1 MAVFDFFRRKEDR
14 NLENPSAP
22 VSASDFLQT
31 MGWGDPVSSA
41 GITVTVDNALGVPA
55 VWSAVNFLAGT
66 IAGLP
71 LQVYRKVD
79 GGREKVSGGVS
90 PILNENANDDMSSF
104 EWLKYTFEQ
113 TFTGGRGITY
123 IERTADGEIINL
135 WPLDPT
141 KVRVDRDLSG
151 KKRYRTSARVYDATE
166 IIDLPF
172 MLKANGT
179 DVRGP
184 IMTNKD
190 AIGMAIAASRYGAKA
205 FQSGGIPP
213 AVLTGPFQS
222 AAGAVRASDDV
233 AKTMANLG
241 TQGRSV
247 MALPLGHELKSIGF
261 NPEQMQLLEL
271 QRFSIEQVARI
282 YSLPPVFL
290 QDLTHGTFSNTEQ
303 QDLHFVKHTIKRWV
317 EQAEAEI
324 NLKLFGRGSDLY
336 SEFNVDGLLRGD
348 LKTRMEAHA
357 MSIQNGIRTPN
368 EVRTIE
374 NLPAK
379 DKADDLLIQGATV
392 PLGSQTIGGVSG
404 VDINNYAIGVR
415 AGLITPQIEDE
426 QKVRNDLNLPEL
438 SGSAKSL
445 WDKQQGTR
453 SPITI
458 KSGTE
463 GKAEADSASNIDEQ
477 TIGGEDG

>member
-1 MAVFDFFRRKEDR
+1 MSILDRFRKKEER

-22 VSASDFLQT
+22 VSATDFLQT

-41 GITVTVDNALGVPA
+41 GITVTIDNALGVPA

-71 LQVYRKVD
+71 LQVYRRTAE
-79 GGREKVSGGVS
+79 GRERVTGGVA

-123 IERTADGEIINL
+123 IERKADGTITNL
-135 WPLDPT
+135 WPLDPN
-141 KVRVDRDLSG
+141 KVRVERMLDGR
-151 KKRYRTSARVYDATE
+151 KQYKTSNRIYSSKE

-190 AIGMAIAASRYGAKA
+190 AIGMAIAASRYGSKA

-213 AVLTGPFQS
+213 AVLQGPFQS
-222 AAGAVRASDDV
+222 GAAASRASDDV
-233 AKTMANLG
+233 AKTMQKLAA
-241 TQGRSV
+241 QGRAL
-247 MALPLGHELKSIGF
+247 MALPLGHELKTIGF
-261 NPEQMQLLEL
+261 NPEQMQLIEL

-336 SEFNVDGLLRGD
+336 AEFNVDGLLRGD
-348 LKTRMEAHA
+348 FKTRMEAHA
-357 MSIQNGIRTPN
+357 TAIQNGIRTPN
-368 EVRTIE
+368 EVRDIE
-374 NLPAK
+374 NLPPR
-379 DKADDLLIQGATV
+379 DEGGNLMIQGATV
-392 PLGSQTIGGVSG
+392 PMGSQPTVQP
-404 VDINNYAIGVR
+404 DANPN
-415 AGLITPQIEDE
+415 
-426 QKVRNDLNLPEL
+426 
-438 SGSAKSL
+438 
-445 WDKQQGTR
+445 
-453 SPITI
+453 
-458 KSGTE
+458 
-463 GKAEADSASNIDEQ
+463 
-477 TIGGEDG
+477 

>member
-1 MAVFDFFRRKEDR
+1 MSILDRFRKKEER

-22 VSASDFLQT
+22 VSATDFLQT

-41 GITVTVDNALGVPA
+41 GITVTIDNALGVPA

-71 LQVYRKVD
+71 LQVYRRTAE
-79 GGREKVSGGVS
+79 GRERVTGGVA

-123 IERTADGEIINL
+123 IERKADGTITNL
-135 WPLDPT
+135 WPLDPN
-141 KVRVDRDLSG
+141 KVRVERMLDGR
-151 KKRYRTSARVYDATE
+151 KQYKTSNRVYSSKE

-190 AIGMAIAASRYGAKA
+190 AIGMAIAASRYGSKA

-213 AVLTGPFQS
+213 AVLQGPFQS
-222 AAGAVRASDDV
+222 GAAASRASDDV
-233 AKTMANLG
+233 AKTMQKLAA
-241 TQGRSV
+241 QGRAL
-247 MALPLGHELKSIGF
+247 MALPLGHELKTIGF
-261 NPEQMQLLEL
+261 NPEQMQLIEL

-336 SEFNVDGLLRGD
+336 AEFNVDGLLRGD
-348 LKTRMEAHA
+348 FKTRMEAHA
-357 MSIQNGIRTPN
+357 TAIQNGIRTPN
-368 EVRTIE
+368 EVRDIE
-374 NLPAK
+374 NLPPR
-379 DKADDLLIQGATV
+379 DEGGNLMIQGATV
-392 PLGSQTIGGVSG
+392 PMGSQPMVQP
-404 VDINNYAIGVR
+404 DAIS
-415 AGLITPQIEDE
+415 E
-426 QKVRNDLNLPEL
+426 
-438 SGSAKSL
+438 
-445 WDKQQGTR
+445 
-453 SPITI
+453 
-458 KSGTE
+458 
-463 GKAEADSASNIDEQ
+463 
-477 TIGGEDG
+477 